1 MKVPPLRAYQALK
14 KSDLNDDDARRLV
27 MIIKQAD
34 VNQGIAIMKSLR
46 WSINK
51 ALKGRRIKKA

>member
-1 MKVPPLRAYQALK
+1 MKVPPLRAYMTLK
-14 KSDLNDDDARRLV
+14 KSDLTDEDARRLV

-34 VNQGIAIMKSLR
+34 INQGIAIMKSLR

-51 ALKGRRIKKA
+51 ALNGRRIKKA